1 MSVTDDHRKSATRS
15 RKVVHPPSPSSAV
28 ILSAGAFQPERRIS
42 RALYPRP
49 EAKGCRGRAVTFAS
63 FSTGVIL
70 SAGRFSAGAK
80 DLACTVPAAGGEGM
94 SGSSRHICI
103 LLDRRHPER
112 RALFSRSEGS
122 CAGSHPR
129 PERTNPA
136 WIAPAPQGEGISR
149 GSVHTAS
156 LLTAVIL
163 SAGAV
168 QPERRISR
176 ALYPRPEAKGCRDRV
191 VTFASLSTGV
201 ILSAGA
207 FQPERRIWRGT
218 ASAAGA
224 NESRVDRT
232 RAPRPRSLAWIR
244 SHCIPLDR
252 RHPEHRRL
260 PAGAKDL
267 AWTASA
273 AGANESRV

>member
-63 FSTGVIL
+63 FSTGAIPR
-70 SAGRFSAGAK
+70 AGRFSAGAK

-112 RALFSRSEGS
+112 RRFSAGAKDLAWDRIRGRSERIPR
-122 CAGSHPR
+122 GSHPR
-129 PERTNPA
+129 PK
-136 WIAPAPQGEGISR
+136 
-149 GSVHTAS
+149 
-156 LLTAVIL
+156 
-163 SAGAV
+163 
-168 QPERRISR
+168 
-176 ALYPRPEAKGCRDRV
+176 AKESPV
-191 VTFASLSTGV
+191 EPFTFASLSTGV

-207 FQPERRIWRGT
+207 FQ
-218 ASAAGA
+218 
-224 NESRVDRT
+224 
-232 RAPRPRSLAWIR
+232 
-244 SHCIPLDR
+244 
-252 RHPEHRRL
+252 
-260 PAGAKDL
+260 
-267 AWTASA
+267 
-273 AGANESRV
+273 